1 MTELVTWRGTPGVGD
16 FMWALNS
23 VHLHS
28 WRTKTPI
35 NLQMH
40 WSHGENHIHHFEDPE
55 TIIERMQY
63 MHRFY
68 DRKEDVQISHIINS
82 NGRYSSWKYEDD
94 TELMPD
100 GSKRQVAK
108 HFEKTRF
115 YFESGRYSDKEGD
128 QVPDNDW
135 IFREDSFLDIFSN
148 KIVFWRPTF
157 NAETPRTWKRQ
168 LTNNDW
174 DVIIDKLKSHGFQ
187 MVELTY
193 RTPIREAMWHIS
205 TCRQVICYDG
215 MWHYVA
221 KNFCKPLIVISE
233 EGVTKYHTKYAV
245 RASHNSEVDAS
256 IWFWVDNPEIMLE
269 HSQKKADN
277 FRERI
282 RELRQ

>member
-28 WRTKTPI
+28 WRTKTSI

-135 IFREDSFLDIFSN
+135 IFREDSFLDIVSN